1 MAERWDSGARSR
13 PLQIPLPEEVEKCL
27 SEIKGMKRIRFKKMI
42 QTLLLDPLLWLRLWP
57 RQRHPDEEAN
67 SAFERPKSF
76 NTNTEN
82 LPRNIL
88 RRNYLCDESLRSDGR
103 AVKLKA
109 LLTATNNAEE
119 EDVLAILFPHIPST
133 VLVQIPV
140 QDVNVGQQRV
150 SGSGNVFHK
159 GIVSDLF
166 ACPDGHWEGYVTSIT
181 EPKGAVY
188 KFTSVSCVCAFPVCI
203 GSTVQFCTSASIAAD
218 GSLRATEYFPG
229 TFPHDYVADYLQHLE
244 AQAASECLEGILQLP
259 GPLKAILHEPDLH
272 TPHQSRILALLHNI
286 SNIKDEYF
294 SRVVITLGIH
304 ESRFLGSL
312 SNTPQSDAQGVTA
325 RKLSVLQFLRLVSM
339 CVCVHPDIAYKLSEV
354 FQGCSGLTTS
364 FREEFSLEGPNLCKA
379 VVHACSEVRGV
390 DSLQESPAE
399 ELPAEDSNTPSL
411 HDPLLWVTHSF
422 GKPVASSLREHIP
435 GSLLQEN
442 DSGVIA
448 RRKLENIIPTVPT
461 DPQAFDKMSTKSFT
475 KLDLQTV
482 QSLSSNEHEQL
493 SEKTGIVTDL
503 YSSKEGYIV
512 LAPGKGYR
520 GRSQQVF
527 KIRHTTT
534 TDSHLPIHLGDIV
547 QFLVSSSLPDTV
559 QKVVKIKHYCSV
571 ALEVTFASD
580 YLSQNKEPVQLLENE
595 AAVKGILSAPQTYRS
610 PDVCTRLIS
619 TAHDALSDLTPS
631 LQKKMLTLLKSS
643 SFIRDLIKIAPEE
656 VSKSVIV
663 LEKYLRHFPNE
674 VCVLVPTLESMVDL
688 LQKQDKPLELAAFLS
703 FLSTSLCLL
712 PHSVEIA
719 RQPWQS
725 VPTLLTEDECQTGAV
740 INKEYL
746 PCVKDHYT
754 SVHEYGRT
762 YFLLLR
768 ADCYGDLASSI
779 HGLRD
784 ATGSH
789 KKGTDGAI
797 VVYDATITGFSNYS
811 SRRKLVY
818 HFQIKTQPKFSENVP
833 QDSPFLKAG
842 NLLCLSIGGR
852 FEGDIVWATINHVS
866 RYLGNTEAEVKIVST
881 YTVIIF
887 LDLHETTCPIF
898 S

>member
-1 MAERWDSGARSR
+1 
-13 PLQIPLPEEVEKCL
+13 
-27 SEIKGMKRIRFKKMI
+27 MK
-42 QTLLLDPLLWLRLWP
+42 
-57 RQRHPDEEAN
+57 A
-67 SAFERPKSF
+67 AFERPESCD
-76 NTNTEN
+76 TNAE
-82 LPRNIL
+82 NIL
-88 RRNYLCDESLRSDGR
+88 RRNRLCGESLRGEGR
-103 AVKLKA
+103 AAELKA
-109 LLTATNNAEE
+109 VLTGDTKER
-119 EDVLAILFPHIPST
+119 DVLAVLFPNLPDVVRVH
-133 VLVQIPV
+133 IPV
-140 QDVNVGQQRV
+140 QDVNVGRQRV
-150 SGSGNVFHK
+150 SGSGSVHE

-166 ACPDGHWEGYVTSIT
+166 ECPGCGWEGYITSIT
-181 EPKGAVY
+181 QPKGAVY
-188 KFTSVSCVCAFPVCI
+188 KFTGVSCVCAFPVCI

-218 GSLRATEYFPG
+218 GSLGATEYFPG

-244 AQAASECLEGILQLP
+244 AQAASECLEGILRLP

-272 TPHQSRILALLHNI
+272 APHQSRILALLHNI
-286 SNIKDEYF
+286 SNVKDEYF
-294 SRVVITLGIH
+294 SRVVIALGIH
-304 ESRFLGSL
+304 DSRFLGSL
-312 SNTPQSDAQGVTA
+312 TKTLCMPQSDAQGIAA
-325 RKLSVLQFLRLVSM
+325 RKVSVLQLLRLVSM

-354 FQGCSGLTTS
+354 FRGCSGLANS
-364 FREEFSLEGPNLCKA
+364 FREKFSLEGPNLCKA
-379 VVHACSEVRGV
+379 VVYACSEVRGV
-390 DSLQESPAE
+390 DSLQES
-399 ELPAEDSNTPSL
+399 PAEDSNTPSL
-411 HDPLLWVTHSF
+411 HDPLLWVTHLF
-422 GKPVASSLREHIP
+422 GKPVANSLREHIP

-461 DPQAFDKMSTKSFT
+461 DPQAFDKMSTKIVT
-475 KLDLQTV
+475 KLDLPLA

-503 YSSKEGYIV
+503 YPNKEGYIV
-512 LAPGKGYR
+512 VAPGKHYP

-527 KIRHTTT
+527 KIGPATTT
-534 TDSHLPIHLGDIV
+534 NSPLPIHLGDIV
-547 QFLVSSSLPDTV
+547 QFLVGSSLPGTV
-559 QKVVKIKHYCSV
+559 QKVVKIKHYCSE

-580 YLSQNKEPVQLLENE
+580 YLSRNKEPVQLLENE

-619 TAHDALSDLTPS
+619 TVHNALSDLTPS

-643 SFIRDLIKIAPEE
+643 SFICDLIKIAPDE
-656 VSKSVIV
+656 VSKSVVV
-663 LEKYLRHFPNE
+663 LEKYLQHFPNE

-725 VPTLLTEDECQTGAV
+725 VPTLLTEDECQAGAV
-740 INKEYL
+740 TNKEYL
-746 PCVKDHYT
+746 PCVKDRYT

-779 HGLRD
+779 HRLRG
-784 ATGSH
+784 ATGSL
-789 KKGTDGAI
+789 KKGTDGTI

-811 SRRKLVY
+811 SGRKLVY
-818 HFQIKTQPKFSENVP
+818 HFKIKTQPKLSENVP

-852 FEGDIVWATINHVS
+852 FEGDIVWATINHVA
-866 RYLGNTEAEVKIVST
+866 RYIHKENTKEGDIKMVSMIMCFCQMYKSVIFMYSVRCWWSCVLKVTPCQMRRQCCASTCLGMLWLLRARHTSGPT
-881 YTVIIF
+881 SLY
-887 LDLHETTCPIF
+887 
-898 S
+898 